1 MPLPM
6 VHLGIA
12 RKIASTNINL
22 INSPLYYLGSI
33 APDAIHSRV
42 GSSKIDKTKTHIR
55 NDDST
60 WYDDVIRFTLN
71 HRNSEGKIE
80 PFFIGYTVHIL
91 TDMLWEGSIHTSIR
105 IMMDQ
110 DNIEKC
116 NQSSVYYNETDQ
128 LDFELFKYYPWK
140 NEVWCLLE
148 NVNALNVDEL
158 LTCEEIDKWK
168 VRILHWY
175 DSWISKYNDPI
186 KYLNLHIIDN
196 FINNA
201 AIKIVGMTKDLSI

>member
-6 VHLGIA
+6 VHLGVA
-12 RKIASTNINL
+12 RKIASTNLKLVNHP
-22 INSPLYYLGSI
+22 SYYLGSI

-71 HRNSEGKIE
+71 HRNSEGEIE
-80 PFFIGYTVHIL
+80 PFFIGYTIHIL

-105 IMMDQ
+105 IMMEQ

-116 NQSSVYYNETDQ
+116 NQSLVYYNETDQ
-128 LDFELFKYYPWK
+128 LDFELFKYCLWK
-140 NEVWCLLE
+140 NEVWCLLDKA
-148 NVNALNVDEL
+148 NALNVDEL
-158 LTCEEIDKWK
+158 LTCEEIDNGRKEHY
-168 VRILHWY
+168 I
-175 DSWISKYNDPI
+175 
-186 KYLNLHIIDN
+186 
-196 FINNA
+196 
-201 AIKIVGMTKDLSI
+201 GMTQG